1 MEKRFYS
8 AGSIERILRSFE
20 RGYSLPSAD
29 FYDQHVHGGPCIERI
44 PSMHRQAWAGFYS
57 TWLRMSDS
65 GFAAR
70 VEREL
75 ELA

>member
-1 MEKRFYS
+1 MQKRFYN
-8 AGSIERILRSFE
+8 AGTIERVLRDFE
-20 RGYSLPSAD
+20 RGYELPSAD
-29 FYDQHVHGGPCIERI
+29 FYREHVSGGAAIDRI
-44 PSMHRQAWAGFYS
+44 PSMHRQAWAGFYT

-65 GFAAR
+65 GFAAL